1 MTKRQA
7 VTVDVA
13 AEALEDEGRWLI
25 VKNEQIEPISVPHP
39 DRDAKDTEHLNLSGF
54 EEKVLDREWLSSH
67 VLMRDVQRGR
77 LSLRWSDDVPS
88 NEFIMP
94 RIVSE
99 LTGRGWQ
106 PHAAITIWQMCASDP
121 IPPQLDYLIEL
132 EPTTESKSV
141 HGQTSITDRW
151 DLIAQHLP
159 WLREVRDLEERW
171 RNRRPI
177 KRRLNARIE
186 ELEKMAR
193 GL

>member
-1 MTKRQA
+1 MTKRA

-13 AEALEDEGRWLI
+13 VDALEGEGRWLI

-39 DRDAKDTEHLNLSGF
+39 DRDARDNEHLDLSGF
-54 EEKVLDREWLSSH
+54 EEQILDEVWLSSP
-67 VLMRDVQRGR
+67 VLMRDVERGR
-77 LSLRWSDDVPS
+77 LSLRRSDHTPQ
-88 NEFIMP
+88 NEFTMP

-106 PHAAITIWQMCASDP
+106 PHAAVTIWQMCASDP

-132 EPTTESKSV
+132 EPSTESKSV
-141 HGQTSITDRW
+141 HGPTSITDRW
-151 DLIAQHLP
+151 DLIANHLP
-159 WLREVRDLEERW
+159 WLREVRDLEARW

-177 KRRLNARIE
+177 IRRLDSRIE
-186 ELEKMAR
+186 ELERMAR